1 MGWKTVRDLLPLL
14 VLHVAAAAVHA
25 ASTVGLSG
33 RPGAAYEVALAF
45 LMLVVP
51 MSAVL
56 ALLSGMRR
64 LGAALF
70 FLSYLGVLGLTL
82 VGYLGMNL
90 LVVAFYADPSLFR
103 TTFFISALVMPVI
116 QIYGML
122 ESLRTWGLIA
132 EPERN
137 RLSVK

>member
-33 RPGAAYEVALAF
+33 RPGAVYEVLLAF

-51 MSAVL
+51 TSAVL
-56 ALLSGMRR
+56 ALLSGLRR

-70 FLSYLGVLGLTL
+70 FLSYLGVAALTIA
-82 VGYLGMNL
+82 GYLGMNL
-90 LVVAFYADPSLFR
+90 LVVAFYADPSVFR
-103 TTFFISALVMPVI
+103 TTFFVSALIMPVI

-122 ESLRTWGLIA
+122 EALRTWGLIA
-132 EPERN
+132 QPQRN
-137 RLSVK
+137 RLSTK